1 MRARDPVAVLL
12 LPRRV
17 EEFALRAAAEELL
30 RAPGVV
36 AVEPGRL
43 PVSLFGRV
51 PERRATRL
59 ARGQARRLATGLPG
73 RAVAIVL
80 FHPMQWPL
88 ARELAARSPRAE
100 VWYGG
105 WDAAED
111 PHHPDADPALLA
123 RLAALDREAAGAAA
137 LAFAQ
142 GADRVEPRLWERLV
156 ALGIDTGPAG
166 P

>member
-17 EEFALRAAAEELL
+17 EDFALRGAAEELL

-43 PVSLFGRV
+43 PLSLFGRV
-51 PERRATRL
+51 PARRAARL
-59 ARGQARRLATGLPG
+59 ARGQARRLTAGLPG
-73 RAVAIVL
+73 RAVAVVL
-80 FHPMQWPL
+80 FHPLQWPL

-105 WDAAED
+105 WDPAED
-111 PHHPDADPALLA
+111 RHHPDADPPLVA
-123 RLAALDREAAGAAA
+123 RLAALHREAAGAAA

-142 GADRVEPRLWERLV
+142 AEDRVEPRMWQRLV
-156 ALGIDTGPAG
+156 ALGVDTGPAG